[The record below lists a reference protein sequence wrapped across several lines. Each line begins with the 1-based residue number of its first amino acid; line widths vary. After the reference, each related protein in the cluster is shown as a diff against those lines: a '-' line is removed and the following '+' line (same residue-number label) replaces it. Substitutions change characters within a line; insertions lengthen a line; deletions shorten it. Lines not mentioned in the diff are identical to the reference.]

1 MPQRWLRRLQRRPLV
16 SPPDTKSPPN
26 RGSVYQQAAWAV
38 RPRSGCQGQQ
48 VQFAM
53 RLALGSANDSVGGP
67 KNPGEEPPDSLELL
81 IVLGDRRLPEPD
93 SKRILGSTSCSVSSI
108 ELRAVSTRG
117 STVGEER
124 ASRTWGVPAR
134 REPDELSKAVLESSA
149 AGSALGR
156 RNGLN
161 CAACQR
167 GWALAVPGQNGP
179 AGTIPRLPLP
189 AGVNHAARKGAG

>member
-1 MPQRWLRRLQRRPLV
+1 MAPAFTASSSRFTTGYQEPAKPWISLRTSRLGGAAAFRLPGPTSPVCDEACTRFGKRLRRRA
-16 SPPDTKSPPN
+16 K
-26 RGSVYQQAAWAV
+26 
-38 RPRSGCQGQQ
+38 
-48 VQFAM
+48 
-53 RLALGSANDSVGGP
+53 
-67 KNPGEEPPDSLELL
+67 KPGEEPPDSLELL

-93 SKRILGSTSCSVSSI
+93 SKRILASTSCSVSSI

-134 REPDELSKAVLESSA
+134 REPDELSKAVLGGSA